1 MIKSVLA
8 GLWVVAVTLGSLY
21 FMTDLLA
28 KPEKAKEESSYY
40 GGIDYVKMELVG
52 VPVIRDGDMQG
63 YVLAQLVYTADGKV
77 LEKLTVKPDVFIKD
91 AMIKKIY
98 ADDTTDFRR
107 MKKYQL
113 DALLAALKKDTNGR
127 YGKPILKEILIERLD
142 YMKADE
148 VRAGGRKPAKP
159 QAKAS
164 KSAKKSSKGKKKY

>member
-1 MIKSVLA
+1 
-8 GLWVVAVTLGSLY
+8 
-21 FMTDLLA
+21 
-28 KPEKAKEESSYY
+28 
-40 GGIDYVKMELVG
+40 
-52 VPVIRDGDMQG
+52 
-63 YVLAQLVYTADGKV
+63 
-77 LEKLTVKPDVFIKD
+77 
-91 AMIKKIY
+91 MIKKIY

-159 QAKAS
+159 KVEAS
-164 KSAKKSSKGKKKY
+164 KSGKPGSKGKKKH